1 MKQRKA
7 KSNDKI
13 EIAAKALAKDKNA
26 WDHIFGALP
35 TGHASIFGDLHAPKY
50 RNHVEEDTI
59 TRKEMYDTNLGYIDL
74 LLKATDFK
82 PQRWND
88 LLNIYDEVE
97 PDIRKK
103 IKEKLLF
110 EIAQMDDD
118 ERLII
123 KNNIRRLVYK
133 HRYFASAEWA
143 MGEDLIGEMLDIL
156 V

>member
-1 MKQRKA
+1 M
-7 KSNDKI
+7 
-13 EIAAKALAKDKNA
+13 
-26 WDHIFGALP
+26 
-35 TGHASIFGDLHAPKY
+35 
-50 RNHVEEDTI
+50 EEDTI

-110 EIAQMDDD
+110 EIAQMDDG

-156 V
+156 DSINFTQQEYDFEYLFRPSYDGIILDPVPYDVDDKRDINESKTKDLLVKK

>member
-1 MKQRKA
+1 MGPY
-7 KSNDKI
+7 
-13 EIAAKALAKDKNA
+13 
-26 WDHIFGALP
+26 FGALP

-103 IKEKLLF
+103 IKENYYLKL
-110 EIAQMDDD
+110 
-118 ERLII
+118 
-123 KNNIRRLVYK
+123 
-133 HRYFASAEWA
+133 HRWT
-143 MGEDLIGEMLDIL
+143 MMKG
-156 V
+156 